1 MSLKNELKML
11 TEQIVILI
19 DQKILAG
26 GLYNNDEMEFLINHL
41 GGMLQIIIIRVE
53 TDSLDEVLT

>member
-1 MSLKNELKML
+1 ML